1 MSQYYRGVLL
11 TFLSAAG
18 FGLLPIFAVLAYKDG
33 ASPFTLLFWRFFW
46 AGLIFQGYNYYVHQG
61 FGITKKEI
69 FYVLAMGVLYSMQSS
84 FFFLSVKYISASLT
98 SLIFYTYPALVA
110 VLSSIV
116 YKDRL
121 GLKGILAVG
130 LAFSGLILVLGN
142 ISGKLNPVGVV
153 FALSTAL
160 VYSVY
165 ITLGKKV
172 LAQIPAITA
181 SSFIAV
187 FAAACFF
194 VVGQV
199 TGTLDFMPGEKVWL
213 SISGIVVFSTLLAM
227 FTFFRGIELLGPAR
241 ASIISMFEPVVTVIF
256 AALLFSEKL
265 TPGQVAGGVLVL
277 FGAYLVVLP
286 VKEV

>member
-18 FGLLPIFAVLAYKDG
+18 FGLLPIFAVFAYKEG
-33 ASPFTLLFWRFFW
+33 ASPYTLLFWRFFL
-46 AGLIFQGYNYYVHQG
+46 AGLIFQVYNYYVHKG

-69 FYVLAMGVLYSMQSS
+69 LYVLAMGILYTIQSS
-84 FFFLSVKYISASLT
+84 CFFLSVKYISASLT

-110 VLSSIV
+110 ILSSIV

-121 GLKGILAVG
+121 GFKGFVAVA
-130 LAFSGLILVLGN
+130 LAFAGLILVLGN
-142 ISGKLNPVGVV
+142 ISGKLNPTGVL
-153 FALSTAL
+153 FALATAL

-172 LAQIPAITA
+172 LTQIPSLTA

-187 FAAACFF
+187 FAAMCFL
-194 VVGQV
+194 VVGLLS
-199 TGTLDFMPGEKVWL
+199 GTLDFLPPEKVWF

-256 AALLFSEKL
+256 AALLFAEKL
-265 TPGQVAGGVLVL
+265 TPGQIAGGALVL
-277 FGAYLVVLP
+277 LGAYLVAKV
-286 VKEV
+286 EN